1 MVLDLKV
8 NMIMVKIEIV
18 NIKNFTFDNAI
29 ASYCWNMLSLSLSIY
44 HPSFI
49 VNTNQQIFYS

>member
-18 NIKNFTFDNAI
+18 NIKNLTFDNAI
-29 ASYCWNMLSLSLSIY
+29 ASYCWNITVIFIIINLS
-44 HPSFI
+44 SFI
-49 VNTNQQIFYS
+49 PSEY

>member
-18 NIKNFTFDNAI
+18 NIKKFAFDNAI
-29 ASYCWNMLSLSLSIY
+29 ASYC
-44 HPSFI
+44 
-49 VNTNQQIFYS
+49 